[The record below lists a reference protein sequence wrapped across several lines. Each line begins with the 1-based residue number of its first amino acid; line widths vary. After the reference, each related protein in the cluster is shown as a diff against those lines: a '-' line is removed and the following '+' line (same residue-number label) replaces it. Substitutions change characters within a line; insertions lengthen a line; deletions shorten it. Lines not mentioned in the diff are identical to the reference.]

1 MPTSAKCKTI
11 QDTGT
16 RLTVIGRLL
25 KKLRTGIANLKSK
38 KDAVADKA
46 KALLY
51 LMGIGAV
58 AGLGVAFGSLPIVL
72 VIFFF
77 VH

>member
-1 MPTSAKCKTI
+1 
-11 QDTGT
+11 
-16 RLTVIGRLL
+16 
-25 KKLRTGIANLKSK
+25 
-38 KDAVADKA
+38 
-46 KALLY
+46 
-51 LMGIGAV
+51 MGIGAV